1 MNKGIKA
8 FTLIEMLAVVAAVAF
23 LAAALLVPMI
33 RQLDAIASRKETETL
48 KAFVAAFRSHIT
60 RAVPKAVPAASDWAT
75 TIATQLGLQMSAVT
89 NNPRGLRRVFLVDPA
104 LQLGSVRATNLP
116 FNFNRFTYGIFT
128 NPPVSPRILLL
139 SSLSAPLPS
148 SLVSGVG
155 ATTGTNS
162 FNNLWSTPDGQ
173 LPTGWVWGGRGE
185 DLKMERFNLEDL
197 FVHIIFNNRDTNSM
211 TNALPSFRVDD
222 SLPAYLPYGGQRTYL
237 LKGSELRLFNVAG
250 VLEFSE
256 ILNTSKSFTFEY
268 GTWQG
273 EAFVGHAVSQTS
285 PLDLQRVMNTFMNA
299 PTNPAAKF
307 GASQLTVSNAL
318 VVFLNEYVA
327 WRDNGYPG
335 QFSGQGNPPNSL
347 EQAQTALKQEAV
359 NLLTRP

>member
-1 MNKGIKA
+1 MSKGIKA

-116 FNFNRFTYGIFT
+116 YNFNITTYTGFT
-128 NPPVSPRILLL
+128 NPPVSPRLLL
-139 SSLSAPLPS
+139 ISSLSAPLPN

-155 ATTGTNS
+155 ATSGTNA
-162 FNNLWSTPDGQ
+162 FNNLWSTPEGQ

-185 DLKMERFNLEDL
+185 DLKVERFNLEDL
-197 FVHIIFNNRDTNSM
+197 FVQVIFNNRDTNL
-211 TNALPSFRVDD
+211 TPRFRVDD
-222 SLPAYLPYGGQRTYL
+222 SLETPVLYGSRNTYL
-237 LKGSELRLFNVAG
+237 LKGSELRLLNAVG
-250 VLEFSE
+250 VLEYSE
-256 ILNTSKSFTFEY
+256 ILNAPKSFTFEY